1 MPQSKKGHL
10 ITAAPA
16 VAVEA
21 ETTDDA
27 AARHHQP
34 SAIEPAARVLAE
46 NGRDE
51 TTAHRERT
59 VKKPP
64 ILLQSA
70 TVALQTAENRGPH
83 ADTVILTALPARPKV
98 KAGDQDGIPWPGRL
112 HILLETLA
120 TNLGTLGGHNQVIA
134 IDQGAD
140 LQHPIAIVHVNKAL
154 FLATLLVQNL
164 AGARLYPGKE
174 NTSP

>member
-1 MPQSKKGHL
+1 MVQSKKGHL
-10 ITAAPA
+10 ITTVNT

-27 AARHHQP
+27 AARHHQS
-34 SAIEPAARVLAE
+34 SAIEPAVVVLTE

-51 TTAHRERT
+51 TTAHRGRP
-59 VKKPP
+59 VKKPL

-70 TVALQTAENRGPH
+70 ADALQTDEDLGPH
-83 ADTVILTALPARPKV
+83 ADTVNRSALPVRPKAR
-98 KAGDQDGIPWPGRL
+98 AGDQGGIPWPGRL
-112 HILLETLA
+112 HILPETLA

-140 LQHPIAIVHVNKAL
+140 LQHPIAIVRIEKAL
-154 FLATLLVQNL
+154 FLSTLLVQNL
-164 AGARLYPGKE
+164 AGGLLYPEKE